1 MKFANI
7 KWIVAGCFVAILLA
21 FTAMM
26 TLGKAR
32 ASEPPGRT
40 AGAGA
45 QEQESD
51 EPPPLTATQKANL
64 EGYRELLH
72 EDVPDQK
79 EQILGVVLQLNQ
91 ADADKF
97 WPVYARY
104 EQDLSALDSQASK
117 ATSDY
122 VSGYGHLNDQ
132 TADAV
137 VHASAQYQAQR
148 AALMEKYYGLVKQA
162 VGAETAA
169 RFYEVESQLVSVTD
183 LQRSSSLPV
192 AE

>member
-1 MKFANI
+1 MKLANM
-7 KWIVAGCFVAILLA
+7 KWIVASCFVAILLA
-21 FTAMM
+21 LTAMM
-26 TLGKAR
+26 VLSKAR
-32 ASEPPGRT
+32 ASEPSGRT
-40 AGAGA
+40 GAAWGQA
-45 QEQESD
+45 QESD
-51 EPPPLTATQKANL
+51 EPPALTETQKANL
-64 EGYRELLH
+64 EGYRELLQ
-72 EDVPDQK
+72 ENVPDQK
-79 EQILGVVLQLNQ
+79 EQIVGVVMQLSQ

-97 WPVYARY
+97 WPIYVRY
-104 EQDLSALDSQASK
+104 GQELSALDSQASK

-122 VSGYGHLNDQ
+122 VSGYGHMNDQ

-137 VHASAQYQAQR
+137 VHTSAQYQTQR